1 MAKEIERKKVSSKSQ
16 SSDKKRGIGMFVAAG
31 RGRVL
36 WRKEKRIF
44 MPDPVLDLYQ
54 KTGSPFMMH
63 ESENRKS
70 VYSVDI

>member
-1 MAKEIERKKVSSKSQ
+1 
-16 SSDKKRGIGMFVAAG
+16 MFVAAG